1 MNKLWFDKCLSK
13 SVNEPRVHTQL
24 VEIDD
29 EQDGKLVPD
38 NNVTIE
44 KKKDYRLK
52 SKIVDG
58 LKALKHPVQVGG
70 DADFAVVQAIYRK
83 PKKGIYAK
91 SDPRKYGKPA
101 GE

>member
-24 VEIDD
+24 VEDD
-29 EQDGKLVPD
+29 EQDRKLVPD

-52 SKIVDG
+52 SEIVDG
-58 LKALKHPVQVGG
+58 LKALGHPVEVGG